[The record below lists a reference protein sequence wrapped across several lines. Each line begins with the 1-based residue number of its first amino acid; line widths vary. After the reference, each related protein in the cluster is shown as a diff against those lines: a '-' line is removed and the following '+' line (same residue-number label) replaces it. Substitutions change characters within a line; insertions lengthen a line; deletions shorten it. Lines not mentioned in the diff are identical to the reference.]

1 MDHKFLRDGL
11 EIRDKTSGFFP
22 LLVADSPDIAMRG
35 LDYRAPTHGLLL
47 LISKS
52 FSHRRQASQALY
64 RVGRHGDSF
73 SRYRVDN
80 VPLIDKKLE
89 EKYKADLNDFILS
102 KKPRK
107 MVLVQKNLPAL
118 N

>member
-11 EIRDKTSGFFP
+11 DSKDPTTGCFP
-22 LLVADSPDIAMRG
+22 LLVADSPDVAMRG

-47 LISKS
+47 LIYNS

-73 SRYRVDN
+73 SRYRVEN
-80 VPLIDKKLE
+80 IPLIDKDQE
-89 EKYKADLNDFILS
+89 ELYKAGLNNFILS
-102 KKPRK
+102 KRPKAILA
-107 MVLVQKNLPAL
+107 VT
-118 N
+118 